1 MSRRGK
7 GAGTVAVERERQV
20 FGRDRALPHL
30 EVRAVDDA
38 RRVCYAPHSHATFS
52 IGVVTGGVSDYRIR
66 GMERSVGPGA
76 TVIIDPEETHVCNP
90 RNNHPWSYR
99 MLYVDARW
107 MAGLDGGDGPYRG
120 HGASLSLDPRLHR
133 SLAAL
138 IDGQLR
144 RTESTLAREGAAV
157 DFLSGLSHALGEGP
171 PPEDRP
177 TSGLDRA
184 ADFITDHCADPLRL
198 EDIRAISGLSLSHF
212 LRAFKRRHGLSPH
225 AYQLNRRVQRGQ
237 DLLRRGRPIVE
248 VAQDLGFADQAHF
261 QRVFKRLLAVTPGRY
276 AAG

>member
-1 MSRRGK
+1 
-7 GAGTVAVERERQV
+7 V
-20 FGRDRALPHL
+20 
-30 EVRAVDDA
+30 
-38 RRVCYAPHSHATFS
+38 
-52 IGVVTGGVSDYRIR
+52 ITGGMSDYRIR
-66 GMERSVGPGA
+66 GLERSVGAGA
-76 TVIIDPEETHVCNP
+76 TVVIDPEETHVCNP
-90 RNNHPWSYR
+90 RDNKSWSYR
-99 MLYVDARW
+99 MLYVDAHW
-107 MAGLDGGDGPYRG
+107 MAGLRGEGQAYRG
-120 HGASLSLDPRLHR
+120 HRASLTLDPRIHW
-133 SLAAL
+133 SLAAV
-138 IDGQLR
+138 IDTQLR
-144 RTESTLAREGAAV
+144 RTESPLAREGAAV
-157 DFLSGLSHALGEGP
+157 DFLSGLSHALGEGS

-177 TSGLDRA
+177 TSGIDRA

-261 QRVFKRLLAVTPGRY
+261 QRVFKRLLAITPGRY